1 MKGCYVYFMD
11 RDTER
16 FIRSRTENLP
26 TEEPVKKISSKVIDL
41 RPYINSLPLFD
52 LRAAANSRFNLID
65 GFLPDESNFGWVHLE
80 GGPFPKDRF
89 LVRIEGDSMEPGIP
103 DGSMCLF
110 RKDPG
115 GSRNGKTVLCRIAEF
130 GGAPIAVVK
139 RYSSKRQPSAY
150 ALGRADK
157 IVLSS
162 TNPAYEDIVLTEGDE
177 IQILGIFER
186 VISR

>member
-1 MKGCYVYFMD
+1 MD

-26 TEEPVKKISSKVIDL
+26 AQEPEKVIPSKVVDL

-52 LRAAANSRFNLID
+52 LRAAANPRFSLID

-103 DGSMCLF
+103 EGSMCLF

-115 GSRNGKTVLCRIAEF
+115 GSRNGKTVLCRIAEY
-130 GGAPIAVVK
+130 GGSPVAVVK
-139 RYSSKRQPSAY
+139 RYSSLRHPNGDSPGEAE
-150 ALGRADK
+150 K

-162 TNPAYEDIVLTEGDE
+162 LNPTHQDIVLTEGDD

-186 VISR
+186 VIAR